1 MDFSA
6 LLLGT
11 LGAGLLENTWT
22 GKVVKAKIFGR
33 RVIRAGEGT
42 FRPAKQKIRAGGYTI
57 RAGQNF

>member
-11 LGAGLLENTWT
+11 LGAGLLENPWT

-33 RVIRAGEGT
+33 GVIGAGEGT
-42 FRPAKQKIRAGGYTI
+42 FRPAKQKIRAG
-57 RAGQNF
+57 QNF